1 MAELR
6 LAGPSPAALGEL
18 ARALKSK
25 SNLISSKAARLTG
38 EWNTA
43 ELIPELLTAF
53 DRFFVN
59 PEVSDKRC
67 AAKIEIL
74 RALTKMSHDSPAVF
88 RRGLRYVQM
97 EPDWGGSIDTAA
109 EVRAL
114 SAIGLAQTSDAT
126 ALESILPLLLD
137 PERPARVGAVRAI
150 SDSKLP
156 GAMLVLRL
164 KALTGDD
171 PEVMGECFAGLL
183 RAAPENSLAFVA
195 DFMTRGQEAVAEAA
209 ALALGE
215 TRSDR
220 AFRLL
225 REAGETTRNRSLRR
239 TALLA
244 IALLR
249 RENAIDHLLEIVERG
264 DASSSAD
271 AVAALDVYRE
281 DGQLRE
287 RLERALLNRTAE

>member
-1 MAELR
+1 
-6 LAGPSPAALGEL
+6 
-18 ARALKSK
+18 
-25 SNLISSKAARLTG
+25 
-38 EWNTA
+38 
-43 ELIPELLTAF
+43 
-53 DRFFVN
+53 
-59 PEVSDKRC
+59 
-67 AAKIEIL
+67 
-74 RALTKMSHDSPAVF
+74 
-88 RRGLRYVQM
+88 
-97 EPDWGGSIDTAA
+97 
-109 EVRAL
+109 
-114 SAIGLAQTSDAT
+114 
-126 ALESILPLLLD
+126 
-137 PERPARVGAVRAI
+137 
-150 SDSKLP
+150 
-156 GAMLVLRL
+156 
-164 KALTGDD
+164 
-171 PEVMGECFAGLL
+171 
-183 RAAPENSLAFVA
+183 LAFVA